1 MENLSNEE
9 LLNEYKQFNETRKQ
23 FLEKID
29 LHSYYE
35 IVSFWL
41 EYNIN
46 NSKYMSD
53 LAYNFMSNNMGEM
66 YIIPMSVEMCKKI
79 ADDFYHDLGE
89 KMGESFDSII
99 SNKENRIINIDKNI
113 LGEKIKSTSFSSV
126 SDNLV
131 DSHIYG
137 LIEVKNYDTIETLYG
152 IVHESM
158 HAMTTVNNKY
168 TESTFAVRE
177 VPAYFVESLL
187 SDYLLKNYRKYNL
200 NKDEVVHDINFWK
213 LARYFDYFNIEKG
226 TYNTEYFLALLLTA
240 KFDQLSNSRKKQ
252 QLKLFTY
259 YLNINRI
266 DIALKC
272 IDFELG
278 QELKKEKSPYIKAL
292 ISNFESLEK
301 SIKKENNFTSYGMF
315 R

>member
-1 MENLSNEE
+1 MKNLSNED
-9 LLNEYKQFNETRKQ
+9 LLNEYKKFNETRKL

-35 IVSFWL
+35 IFSLWL
-41 EYNIN
+41 EYYVNDDR
-46 NSKYMSD
+46 YRAD
-53 LAYNFMSNNMGEM
+53 LAYYFMNNNITDM
-66 YIIPMSVEMCKKI
+66 YRIPISVETCKEI
-79 ADDFYHDLGE
+79 AHDFYRDLGK
-89 KMGESFDSII
+89 KMGDSFDSII
-99 SNKENRIINIDKNI
+99 NNKEDKIINIDKNI

-126 SDNLV
+126 SDDLV

-137 LIEVKNYDTIETLYG
+137 LIEVKNYNTIETLYG

-177 VPAYFVESLL
+177 VPTYFVESLL
-187 SDYLLKNYRKYNL
+187 SDYLLKNYKKYDL
-200 NKDEVVHDINFWK
+200 NKDDVIHDVNSWK
-213 LARYFDYFNIEKG
+213 LTRYFDYIDREKG
-226 TYNTEYFLALLLTA
+226 TYYSEYFLGLLLTS
-240 KFDQLSNSRKKQ
+240 KFDQMPNSKKKQ
-252 QLKLFTY
+252 QLKLFNY

-272 IDFELG
+272 IDFKLG
-278 QELKKEKSPYIKAL
+278 QETKKEKSPYLKAL
-292 ISNFESLEK
+292 TSNFVELVK
-301 SIKKENNFTSYGMF
+301 SMKKENNFTAHKMF